1 MAEREEKVESTE
13 IVVSSDGEV
22 RRNSNPNPIFSFFQK
37 LQLFIFPPPLKRDD
51 SKSKSV
57 VVSSE
62 QPMST
67 IGDESVKEEVKP
79 VAVKVPNPCPDMPSL
94 KLQADECDQ
103 NTNPIVLWQ
112 VYAIGGFFIL
122 RWALAR
128 WKERMAKKKL
138 ADEETSDDEES
149 HDEVSADE

>member
-37 LQLFIFPPPLKRDD
+37 LQLFIFPPPSKRDD
-51 SKSKSV
+51 AKSKSV

-112 VYAIGGFFIL
+112 VLTVLCNSNPCQSSNWLFDFYLSLTCCIFMNLLF
-122 RWALAR
+122 
-128 WKERMAKKKL
+128 
-138 ADEETSDDEES
+138 
-149 HDEVSADE
+149 VY